1 MKCKKAERLIS
12 QSLDHTLKP
21 DEKEDLINHLKECSL
36 CRQKQEEYRNIL
48 GMLGEQEF
56 PEPKPYFWTRLKP
69 ELKRD
74 RSYESW
80 LAWKKWGL
88 RAIPISLLILIL
100 LASLVQFFVPTETK
114 ELSRA
119 EILLQNQNPFVDTLP
134 LLEEGRVENEN
145 IHLIFTSI
153 NGENGTRRYFP

>member
-1 MKCKKAERLIS
+1 MKCKKAERLILK
-12 QSLDHTLKP
+12 SLDHSLKP
-21 DEKEDLINHLKECSL
+21 DEKENLLNHLKACPL
-36 CRQKQEEYRNIL
+36 CRQKQEEYKNIL
-48 GMLGEQEF
+48 GLLGEQEF

-69 ELKRD
+69 KLKRD
-74 RSYESW
+74 QSEESW

-100 LASLVQFFVPTETK
+100 FAFALQFFIPAETK

-119 EILLQNQNPFVDTLP
+119 EILLQNQNPFVDALP
-134 LLEEGRVENEN
+134 LLEEGRVEDEN

-153 NGENGTRRYFP
+153 NGENGARRQFP

>member
-1 MKCKKAERLIS
+1 MKCKKAERLILRS
-12 QSLDHTLKP
+12 MDHSLNP
-21 DEKEDLINHLKECSL
+21 DEKEDLLRHLKECPL
-36 CRQKQEEYRNIL
+36 CRKKQEEYKNIL
-48 GMLGEQEF
+48 GILGEQEF

-69 ELKRD
+69 RLKRD

-80 LAWKKWGL
+80 LAWEKWGL
-88 RAIPISLLILIL
+88 RAIPVSLLILIL
-100 LASLVQFFVPTETK
+100 FAFLVTIFIPSEQT

>member
-1 MKCKKAERLIS
+1 MKCKKAERLILRS
-12 QSLDHTLKP
+12 MDHSLNP
-21 DEKEDLINHLKECSL
+21 DEKENLLRHLKECRL
-36 CRQKQEEYRNIL
+36 CRKKQEEYKNIL
-48 GMLGEQEF
+48 GILGEQEF

-69 ELKRD
+69 KLKRD
-74 RSYESW
+74 QSYESW
-80 LAWKKWGL
+80 MAWKKWGL
-88 RAIPISLLILIL
+88 RAVPVSLLILIL
-100 LASLVQFFVPTETK
+100 FAFLVTVFIPSDQT

>member
-1 MKCKKAERLIS
+1 MKCKKAERLMLK
-12 QSLDHTLKP
+12 SLDHSLKP
-21 DEKEDLINHLKECSL
+21 DENESLQEHLKQCSL
-36 CRQKQEEYRNIL
+36 CRQKQEEYKNIL
-48 GMLGEQEF
+48 SLLGEQEF

-69 ELKRD
+69 KLKRD

-80 LAWKKWGL
+80 LVWKKWGL
-88 RAIPISLLILIL
+88 RAIPVSLLVLIL
-100 LASLVQFFVPTETK
+100 FGSLITVFIPSEQT

-119 EILLQNQNPFVDTLP
+119 EVLLQNQNPFVDSLP

>member
-1 MKCKKAERLIS
+1 MKCKKAERLMLK
-12 QSLDHTLKP
+12 SLDHSLKP
-21 DEKEDLINHLKECSL
+21 DENESLQEHLKQCSL
-36 CRQKQEEYRNIL
+36 CRQKQEEYKNIL
-48 GMLGEQEF
+48 SLLEEQEL

-69 ELKRD
+69 KLKRD

-80 LAWKKWGL
+80 LAWKKWSL
-88 RAIPISLLILIL
+88 RAIPISLLVLIL
-100 LASLVQFFVPTETK
+100 FGSLITVFIPSEQT

-119 EILLQNQNPFVDTLP
+119 EVLLQNQNPFVDSLP